1 MEQVSLGL
9 LLSIQVRTPPWLRG
23 FWPLVWNGVK
33 QSKTTSKCLKFDVS
47 LSNHKI
53 KLHNLTAVAVQL
65 I

>member
-1 MEQVSLGL
+1 MAGCSLGGDGEEHGEDGG
-9 LLSIQVRTPPWLRG
+9 VG
-23 FWPLVWNGVK
+23 MNGVK